1 MKRFFSI
8 KNLVGT
14 ITVFVTVWIVGLLAV
29 SLDFLNVF
37 EQILGD
43 YNLTDLAFHFKEKP
57 KKDERIV
64 VVNIGNL
71 NRAGIAQQIMILN
84 QYKPKVIGIDAFFSS
99 PKDSIGDAILAEAL
113 ANTENIVL
121 GSKVMEGK
129 VYPNDKI
136 LWGLFEPSDSIKKMS
151 FYPKEKVVWDSLRK
165 SYSLFSDLAHSGFV
179 NVITEGDSD
188 FETWRE
194 EPVQETLKSGKKEI
208 CFGAKIVQLYD
219 STKTSRLLARKN
231 PYEIINYRG
240 NKEAFLYLDTY
251 DVFDDQKYKPEDIEG
266 KIIVMGYLGGETT
279 KPYWDDDKYYSPM
292 NKIQVGRTT
301 PDMYGVL
308 GHANFI
314 SMVLDEDYVNE
325 IHDSSGYIIAFILCF
340 INVALFNY
348 MLHSKVWEPWYD
360 GVSKSIQLVQLILLG
375 YLTYYLFVAQ
385 NLKIDLSATAIVV
398 LFSGDLMELYNG
410 FLLTQYKRFKTLK
423 RSR

>member
-8 KNLVGT
+8 KNLIGT

-64 VVNIGNL
+64 VVNFGNL
-71 NRAGIAQQIMILN
+71 NRAGIAEQIRILN
-84 QYKPKVIGIDAFFSS
+84 QYNPKVIGIDTFFSN
-99 PKDSIGDAILAEAL
+99 PKDSIGDAILAEIL
-113 ANTENIVL
+113 ANTTNLVL
-121 GSKVMEGK
+121 GSKVLDGK
-129 VYPNDKI
+129 YHPNDKI
-136 LWGLFEPSDSIKKMS
+136 FGIEPPDFIKNLP
-151 FYPKEKVVWDSLRK
+151 FYPKDKIIWDSLRK

-179 NVITEGDSD
+179 NVITEGDAT

-194 EPVQETLKSGKKEI
+194 EPVQELLKSGKREI
-208 CFGAKIVQLYD
+208 CFGAKIIQFYD
-219 STKTSRLLARKN
+219 STKTQKLLARNN
-231 PYEIINYRG
+231 PYEIVNYRG
-240 NKEAFLYLDTY
+240 LEDAFFYLDVA
-251 DVFDDQKYKPEDIEG
+251 DVFEQKYKREDIEG
-266 KIIVMGYLGGETT
+266 KIVVMGYLGGETN
-279 KPYWDDDKYYSPM
+279 KHYWDDDKYYSPM

-314 SMVLDEDYVNE
+314 SMVLDEDYIDEV
-325 IHDSSGYIIAFILCF
+325 HDSSSYIIAFILCF
-340 INVALFNY
+340 INVGLFNY

-375 YLTYYLFVAQ
+375 YLTYYLFVDQ
-385 NLKIDLSATAIVV
+385 NLKIDLSVTAIVI